1 MLLCS
6 LLSTRGEKMP
16 LNIRNNQTE
25 QLATELAK
33 LTGETKTEAVTQALR
48 ERLERTRRTR
58 TKRRLSDEIE
68 KIAIHCASLPVLDA
82 RHADDIIG
90 YDQHGIPG

>member
-6 LLSTRGEKMP
+6 SLSTRGESMP
-16 LNIRNNQTE
+16 LNIRNKETE
-25 QLATELAK
+25 QLATALAK

-58 TKRRLSDEIE
+58 TKRRLRDEIE
-68 KIAIHCASLPVLDA
+68 EIAIHCAALPVLDA

-90 YDQHGIPG
+90 YDQHGIPR

>member
-1 MLLCS
+1 
-6 LLSTRGEKMP
+6 MP
-16 LNIRNNQTE
+16 LNIRNKQTE
-25 QLATELAK
+25 QLATALAK

-58 TKRRLSDEIE
+58 TKRRLREELEEI
-68 KIAIHCASLPVLDA
+68 AAHCAALPVLDA

-90 YDQHGIPG
+90 YDQHGIPR

>member
-1 MLLCS
+1 
-6 LLSTRGEKMP
+6 MP
-16 LNIRNNQTE
+16 LNIRNKQTE
-25 QLATELAK
+25 QLATALAK

-58 TKRRLSDEIE
+58 TKHRLSDEIA
-68 KIAIHCASLPVLDA
+68 KIAVRCAAHPVLDA

-90 YDQHGIPG
+90 YDQHGIPR

>member
-1 MLLCS
+1 
-6 LLSTRGEKMP
+6 MP
-16 LNIRNNQTE
+16 LNIRNKQTE
-25 QLATELAK
+25 QLAAALAK

-58 TKRRLSDEIE
+58 TKRRLRDEIGE
-68 KIAIHCASLPVLDA
+68 IAAHCAALPVLDA

-90 YDQHGIPG
+90 YDQHGIPR